1 MLADIM
7 DVYNNMVDNL
17 PPFAVPVIR
26 VLVVLLLGLLAIKI
40 GEGLID
46 RIFLIRPYEKLHLNE
61 NKRKTLTS
69 LLKSVIRYVTYF
81 VMLVNILEIF
91 GVRTASL
98 LTAAGIG
105 GLAVGFGAQSLVKD
119 VISGFF
125 IIFEDQYSVGDYI
138 ETAGVGGTVE
148 ELGIRTTRLRDFGGQ
163 LHIIPNG
170 QITLVTN
177 HSRGAMRAMV
187 QVSIAYEEDLDRTL
201 DILEEVCREVKEKR
215 GDIVEGPAVLGVTDM
230 GPSGVV
236 VTIVAKTVPMQQWSV
251 EREIRRAVKERFDR
265 EGIEIPYPRTVYIRK
280 SVDDREGDL

>member
-280 SVDDREGDL
+280 SVDDREGDR